1 MDKKVSVALIV
12 FVSLILFS
20 FGLVIKTNNN
30 EDIITTETLELTE
43 VDTSEDTENKYD
55 PIVVLELY
63 TSQGCSSCPP
73 ADVLLNKVKNE
84 YSKEVYALSYHVDYW
99 NYIGWKDPFSNS
111 KFTEKQRQY
120 NIKFK
125 NRSNYTPQLVINGD
139 DHFVGSNSANVYHG
153 IAKYAQEKTS
163 NHIALKNVSKKN
175 DLVSFDYEI
184 LGNINQKDLR
194 IVLVLDERITAVKR
208 GENRNRTLKNSNIV
222 VAERTID
229 LKEHNGTGTI
239 AIPEIVENGDEIQ
252 LLALVENRTYDI
264 LAAAKQSI
272 K

>member
-1 MDKKVSVALIV
+1 MDKKVTIALIV
-12 FVSLILFS
+12 LVSLILFS
-20 FGLVIKTNNN
+20 FGLVIKTTNN
-30 EDIITTETLELTE
+30 EDIKTTESTE
-43 VDTSEDTENKYD
+43 INEINTSEDSEDMYD

-73 ADVLLNKVKNE
+73 ADVLLNNVKNE
-84 YSKEVYALSYHVDYW
+84 YAKEVYALSYHVDYW
-99 NYIGWKDPFSNS
+99 NYIGWRDPFSNS
-111 KFTEKQRQY
+111 KFNEKQRQY

-139 DHFVGSNSANVYHG
+139 DHFVGSNSAKVYQG
-153 IAKYAQEKTS
+153 IAKYSQEKTS
-163 NHIALKNVSKKN
+163 NHIDLTNVKKKN
-175 DLVSFDYEI
+175 NLVSFDYEI
-184 LGNINQKDLR
+184 QGNLDQKNLR
-194 IVLVLDERITAVKR
+194 IVLLLDERITEVKR

-229 LKEHNGTGTI
+229 LKGQNGTGII
-239 AIPEIVENGDEIQ
+239 AIPEIVENGDDIQ
-252 LLALVENRTYDI
+252 LLALVENKTYDI

>member
-12 FVSLILFS
+12 LVSLILFS
-20 FGLVIKTNNN
+20 FGLVIKTNN
-30 EDIITTETLELTE
+30 EDIKTTETNELTE
-43 VDTSEDTENKYD
+43 IDTSKDSEDLYD

-73 ADVLLNKVKNE
+73 ADVLLDKVKNE
-84 YSKEVYALSYHVDYW
+84 YAKEVYALSYHVDYW
-99 NYIGWKDPFSNS
+99 NYIGWRDPFSKS

-139 DHFVGSNSANVYHG
+139 DHFVGSNSAKVYRG
-153 IAKYAQEKTS
+153 IAKYAEEKTS
-163 NHIALKNVSKKN
+163 NHIDLKNVNRRSN
-175 DLVSFDYEI
+175 LVSFDYEVQ
-184 LGNINQKDLR
+184 GNLNQKDLR
-194 IVLVLDERITAVKR
+194 VVLVLDERITEVKR

-229 LKEHNGTGTI
+229 LKGQNGTGTI
-239 AIPEIVENGDEIQ
+239 TIPEIVENGDEIH
-252 LLALVENRTYDI
+252 LLVLVENNTFDI
-264 LAAAKQSI
+264 LAADKQSI